1 MKETRIS
8 IDRVEKIAYTEYR
21 KIYNVLQEG
30 GYDMTISLRVP
41 DEQHKAIKAYA
52 ALHGITMTDLFL
64 QSVLEKIE
72 DEFDLREYEA
82 ALAEYKANP
91 VSYSHADVSKMILG
105 D

>member
-1 MKETRIS
+1 M
-8 IDRVEKIAYTEYR
+8 IDKKSKIAYTKYR
-21 KIYNVLQEG
+21 KIYNVLQG
-30 GYDMTISLRVP
+30 GYPMTISLRVP

-52 ALHGITMTDLFL
+52 AIHGITMTDLFL

-72 DEFDLREYEA
+72 DEFDLKEFET

-91 VSYSHADVSKMILG
+91 TTYSHAVVSKMVLV